1 MLVKDQKALDILS
14 LNESEA
20 SELIEMA
27 DMYRKNFASRVKENE
42 VNTFIQNLKDPTDED
57 IGKLLEM
64 LTNMGVEQDESELKQ
79 NIYIII
85 DQQKNHKEQLDKL
98 QESLK
103 NISHYPTPEV
113 EELNL
118 LILDIQNKYLKLDD
132 ISVDLKTAKKKLK
145 KIKSQKLKFSKQ
157 EMQNEMDAFLKNFIN
172 PTEEDIMDFIDSLDD
187 RYEIAD
193 KKELID
199 LMMERDKQI
208 QHDQDFI
215 SKMIMFERASDNI
228 DSSNLMLKYRSIRNI
243 YGMITE
249 NKKLLTWIR
258 DNHYNILEK
267 TADKLRQNTSPDT
280 DATIAIE
287 ARLSLEVLKPILKTV
302 DRTAVDNETCPSC
315 KKVVKPDWKL
325 CPECG
330 ESLVHEQ
337 CSKCEAKLESSWKLC
352 PYCGTNIK

>member
-57 IGKLLEM
+57 IGKLSEM

-79 NIYIII
+79 NIHFII
-85 DQQKNHKEQLDKL
+85 DQQKNRKEQLDEL
-98 QESLK
+98 QESLE
-103 NISHYPTPEV
+103 NVSHYPTPEV

-118 LILDIQNKYLKLDD
+118 FILDIQNKYLKLAD
-132 ISVDLKTAKKKLK
+132 ISVDLKTAQKKLK
-145 KIKSQKLKFSKQ
+145 KIESQKLKFSKQ

-172 PTEEDIMDFIDSLDD
+172 PSEGDIIDFIDSLDD

-193 KKELID
+193 KNKLIE

-208 QHDQDFI
+208 QHDQGFI
-215 SKMIMFERASDNI
+215 SKMILFERASDNI
-228 DSSNLMLKYRSIRNI
+228 DSNNVMLKYRSIRNI
-243 YGMITE
+243 YGMITD
-249 NKKLLTWIR
+249 NKNLLTWIH
-258 DNHYNILEK
+258 DNHYNVLEK

-287 ARLSLEVLKPILKTV
+287 ARLLLDVLEPILKSV
-302 DRTAVDNETCPSC
+302 DGAAADNTTCPAC
-315 KKVVKPDWKL
+315 KKVVKPNWKL

-330 ESLVHEQ
+330 KSLVHDQ
-337 CSKCEAKLESSWKLC
+337 CSKCEAELESSWKLC